1 MVEDPIMK
9 YVDPEYIDCYL
20 QAYEGGEFTGNDIEL
35 NKISENDSVRASD
48 FVTEYERILS
58 QKRVLPPEVRCLRFL
73 CFPFGN

>member
-20 QAYEGGEFTGNDIEL
+20 QAYEEREFTGSDIEL
-35 NKISENDSVRASD
+35 NKISENDGVRASE

-58 QKRVLPPEVRCLRFL
+58 QKRMLPPEVRCLRFP
-73 CFPFGN
+73 CFPFGK